1 MLTETIAVTSGALI
15 LMGAGAAAALVIQ
28 NPGSGRHRRGDAPVA
43 SVTAG
48 LAQAEQLADAAAR
61 AQAEACERAGV
72 APVPPLLGAL
82 DPVARAADAVRVP
95 TDERLVIRPRVGTAE
110 TLPLPRVG
118 RLGAA
123 AGLPAEVTGAL
134 VLDTDRATGEAP

>member
-1 MLTETIAVTSGALI
+1 
-15 LMGAGAAAALVIQ
+15 MGAGAAAALTIQ
-28 NPGSGRHRRGDAPVA
+28 GYASPGRHRRDEAPAPSVA
-43 SVTAG
+43 AG
-48 LAQAEQLADAAAR
+48 VAYAEQLADAAAR